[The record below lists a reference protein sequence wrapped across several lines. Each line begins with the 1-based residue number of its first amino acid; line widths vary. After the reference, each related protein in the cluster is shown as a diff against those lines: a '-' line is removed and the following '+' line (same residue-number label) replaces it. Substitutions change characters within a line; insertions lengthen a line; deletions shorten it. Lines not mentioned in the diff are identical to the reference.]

1 MWNLEKLQTI
11 YKTEIGSDVVNKLIF
26 TSGDIGGWGRDKL
39 GVWFIHTLLCETDK
53 QGPTVYYKIH
63 TIL

>member
-39 GVWFIHTLLCETDK
+39 GVWDCIYTLLYIK
-53 QGPTVYYKIH
+53 
-63 TIL
+63 